1 MLLTSNGMHILIATM
16 PYPAGL
22 KLTSNIKIIHVGC
35 RQLTTYMYV
44 VDNVA
49 ADHLAP
55 SSVCAAA
62 TILYED

>member
-22 KLTSNIKIIHVGC
+22 KLISNIKIMHVGY

-44 VDNVA
+44 VDNVG
-49 ADHLAP
+49 ADLLTA
-55 SSVCAAA
+55 
-62 TILYED
+62 I